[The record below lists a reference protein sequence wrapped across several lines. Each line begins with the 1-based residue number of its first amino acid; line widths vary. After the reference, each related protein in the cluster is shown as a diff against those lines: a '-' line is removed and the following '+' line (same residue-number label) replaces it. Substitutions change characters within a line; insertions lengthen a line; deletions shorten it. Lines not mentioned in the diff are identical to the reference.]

1 MAMLHTFTL
10 LAPLGSSFP
19 PAPPLSSTLVCRI
32 PISTSVMQAC
42 GFPSPLQ
49 YSGVALGRWL
59 FGSAWVPTSSGSTSV
74 GHPLIPPGLST
85 RAPSWLLPDMTF
97 IIAPLWVSPRFL
109 TLSSTPWLL
118 PPSSPSWCFPMF
130 SHYFMYFMYYMVID
144 FILYITHLGWD
155 MQVPLK
161 KKKKKANGF

>member
-74 GHPLIPPGLST
+74 GHPLVPPGLST

-97 IIAPLWVSPRFL
+97 IIAPLWVSPRV
-109 TLSSTPWLL
+109 SHSIIYSMA
-118 PPSSPSWCFPMF
+118 PSSIISFVVFPYVLPVF
-130 SHYFMYFMYYMVID
+130 YVFYV
-144 FILYITHLGWD
+144 LYGH
-155 MQVPLK
+155 
-161 KKKKKANGF
+161 